1 MVTRARAGDSAG
13 ADGIQQPYGRIDGPA
28 ARRSTGK
35 TCMTATGKAQLQI
48 HFCVLLWGFT
58 AIFGRL
64 ITLPAL
70 ALVLWR
76 MLIVVAV
83 LALLPSVWRS
93 LRAMK
98 KRLIAAY
105 AGIGVLVALHWL
117 TFYASIKL
125 ANASV
130 GATCMAVAPVFLALF
145 EPLLARTRFD
155 MRELMLGVVVIP
167 GVVLV
172 VGGVPA
178 SMQLGLVVGVA
189 SALLVALFSALNKRL
204 VEHADPL
211 TVTGIE
217 LGAGVVLL
225 TLLAP
230 LLPHE
235 GPAFVVPGM
244 HDALLLVALAI
255 GCTLLPY
262 SLALKA
268 LRQLSAY
275 SIQLATNLEPVYAIV
290 LAVPLL
296 GEQRELAPAFYFG
309 VAIILLS
316 VLAHPLLVRRRAPLQ
331 HGEVLGAAESKGIA
345 D

>member
-1 MVTRARAGDSAG
+1 MSELR
-13 ADGIQQPYGRIDGPA
+13 
-28 ARRSTGK
+28 
-35 TCMTATGKAQLQI
+35 KAQLQI

-83 LALLPSVWRS
+83 LALVPRVWRS
-93 LRAMK
+93 LRVMPA
-98 KRLIAAY
+98 RLIAAY

-117 TFYASIKL
+117 TFYAAIKL

-130 GATCMAVAPVFLALF
+130 GATCMAVAPVFLAIV
-145 EPLLARTRFD
+145 EPLIARSRFD
-155 MRELMLGVVVIP
+155 PRELVLGILVIP

-172 VGGVPA
+172 AGGVPHA
-178 SMQLGLVVGVA
+178 MQLGLLVGVV

-217 LGAGVVLL
+217 LAAGVVLL
-225 TLLAP
+225 TALAP
-230 LLPHE
+230 LLPHD
-235 GPAFVVPGM
+235 GPMLPLPGV
-244 HDALLLVALAI
+244 HDAVLLLALAL

-262 SLALKA
+262 SLALHA
-268 LRQLSAY
+268 LRHLSAY
-275 SIQLATNLEPVYAIV
+275 SVQLATNLEPVYAIV
-290 LAVPLL
+290 LAIPLL
-296 GEQRELAPAFYFG
+296 GEQRELALSFYAG

-316 VLAHPLLVRRRAPLQ
+316 VLAHPLLVRRARRVEHADL
-331 HGEVLGAAESKGIA
+331 LGAAESRGLA

>member
-1 MVTRARAGDSAG
+1 MSEVR
-13 ADGIQQPYGRIDGPA
+13 
-28 ARRSTGK
+28 
-35 TCMTATGKAQLQI
+35 KAQLQI

-83 LALLPSVWRS
+83 LALVPRVWRS
-93 LRAMK
+93 LRAMPA
-98 KRLIAAY
+98 RLIAAY
-105 AGIGVLVALHWL
+105 AGIGILVALHWL
-117 TFYASIKL
+117 TFYAAIKL

-130 GATCMAVAPVFLALF
+130 GATCMAVGPVFLAIV
-145 EPLLARTRFD
+145 EPLIARSRFD
-155 MRELMLGVVVIP
+155 PRELVLGILVIP
-167 GVVLV
+167 GVALV
-172 VGGVPA
+172 AGGVPQA
-178 SMQLGLVVGVA
+178 MQVGLVVGVV

-217 LGAGVVLL
+217 LAAGVVLL
-225 TLLAP
+225 AALAP
-230 LLPHE
+230 LLPHD
-235 GPAFVVPGM
+235 GPMLPLPDV
-244 HDALLLVALAI
+244 HDAVLLLALAL

-262 SLALKA
+262 SLALHA
-268 LRQLSAY
+268 LRHLSAY
-275 SIQLATNLEPVYAIV
+275 SVQLATNLEPVYAIV
-290 LAVPLL
+290 LAIPLL
-296 GEQRELAPAFYFG
+296 GEQRELALSFYAG

-316 VLAHPLLVRRRAPLQ
+316 VLAHPLLVRRARRVEHAD
-331 HGEVLGAAESKGIA
+331 VLGAAESRGLA